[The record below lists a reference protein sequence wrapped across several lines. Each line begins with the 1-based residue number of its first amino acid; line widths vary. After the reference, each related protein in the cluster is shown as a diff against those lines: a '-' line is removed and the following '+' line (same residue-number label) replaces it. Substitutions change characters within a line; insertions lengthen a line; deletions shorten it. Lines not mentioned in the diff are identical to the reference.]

1 MLFIFLGNSFKYKFV
16 DDEMKYLISSCLAN
30 LPVRYDGKAYYD
42 EKIAELIRTKQAIT
56 ICPEISGGLNTP
68 RLAAEIVGGTAQD
81 VLNNKAKVRDNLG
94 NDVTQAFIDGAFKT
108 LEMAQ
113 KHQISIVVLK
123 ENSPSC
129 GTHFIYD
136 GSFSGTKISGLGI
149 TACLLKQHKI
159 HVISEDE
166 FLKSLA

>member
-16 DDEMKYLISSCLAN
+16 DGEMKYLISSCLAN
-30 LPVRYDGKAYYD
+30 LPVRYDGKAYHH
-42 EKIAELIRTKQAIT
+42 EKIAELILTKQAIT
-56 ICPEISGGLNTP
+56 ICPEITGGLNTP
-68 RLAAEIVGGTAQD
+68 RLAAEIVGGTAED
-81 VLNNKAKVRDNLG
+81 VLNNQAKVRDSLG
-94 NDVTQAFIDGAFKT
+94 NDVTQAFIDDAFKT

-113 KHQISIVVLK
+113 KHQISIIVLK

-149 TACLLKQHKI
+149 TATLLQNYGFQI
-159 HVISEDE
+159 MSENE
-166 FLKSLA
+166 FLSIL